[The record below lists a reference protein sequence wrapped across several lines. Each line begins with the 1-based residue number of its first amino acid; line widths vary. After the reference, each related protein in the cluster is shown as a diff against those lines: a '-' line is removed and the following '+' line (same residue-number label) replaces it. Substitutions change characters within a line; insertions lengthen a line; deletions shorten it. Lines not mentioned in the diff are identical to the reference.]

1 MTHTRATHD
10 PAAHDPST
18 AGAEPSNTSPSGTTA
33 SGTSASDVGTSAF
46 EASGTGADA
55 AVSTGPLTSTWA
67 DRVRSAAFAHEDING
82 VPLVTDRPWV
92 IAHRGYSGAAPENTL
107 AAVDAARMIGAD
119 WIEVDLHVSGDG
131 TPTVIHD
138 QSVDRTTDGS
148 GAVGKLDDDALSR
161 LDAGSWAGPG
171 FAGQRLP
178 KIDTLLKDV
187 STKGGRLLLELKGEW
202 SPGAV
207 ASLAGS
213 IIDEGMADRAVVQS
227 FSVPTLAHLRD
238 IAPLVERCL
247 LRTMPREDDMRVV
260 DELQA
265 LAYNPSVRGFFMRRN
280 VVDQFL
286 DAGYGMFV
294 WTVDEPASWEK
305 LLGAGVHGIIT
316 NLPATL
322 LGYIA
327 AKYDTI

>member
-1 MTHTRATHD
+1 MTNDKVRSD
-10 PAAHDPST
+10 PH
-18 AGAEPSNTSPSGTTA
+18 
-33 SGTSASDVGTSAF
+33 
-46 EASGTGADA
+46 
-55 AVSTGPLTSTWA
+55 TSTWA
-67 DRVRSAAFAHEDING
+67 ERVRNAAFAHEDISG

-107 AAVDAARMIGAD
+107 AAVDAARMVGAD

-148 GAVGKLDDDALSR
+148 GAVGKLDDDTLSR

-178 KIDTLLKDV
+178 KLDTLLKDV

-207 ASLAGS
+207 ASVAGS
-213 IIDEGMADRAVVQS
+213 IIDEGMADRTVVQS
-227 FSVPTLAHLRD
+227 FSVSTLAFLRD

-247 LRTMPREDDMRVV
+247 LRTVPREDDLAVL
-260 DELQA
+260 DDLQA
-265 LAYNPSVRGFFMRRN
+265 LAYNPSVRGFFMRRG
-280 VVDQFL
+280 VVDRFL
-286 DAGYGMFV
+286 DAGFGMFV
-294 WTVDEPASWEK
+294 WTVDNPTSWEK
-305 LLGAGVHGIIT
+305 LFGAGVHGIIT

-322 LGYIA
+322 QGYLA
-327 AKYDTI
+327 AKYEPV

>member
-1 MTHTRATHD
+1 MTK
-10 PAAHDPST
+10 
-18 AGAEPSNTSPSGTTA
+18 
-33 SGTSASDVGTSAF
+33 TSASSGSAAP
-46 EASGTGADA
+46 EQAKQS
-55 AVSTGPLTSTWA
+55 PLTSTWA
-67 DRVRSAAFAHEDING
+67 DRVRSAAFAHEDITG

-148 GAVGKLDDDALSR
+148 GAVSRLDDDALSR

-178 KIDTLLKDV
+178 KLDTLLKDV

-207 ASLAGS
+207 ASVAGS
-213 IIDEGMADRAVVQS
+213 IIDEGMADRTIVQS
-227 FSVPTLAHLRD
+227 FSVATLAHLRD

-247 LRTMPREDDMRVV
+247 LRTVPREDDMGIV

-265 LAYNPSVRGFFMRRN
+265 LAYNPSVRGFFMRRSI
-280 VVDQFL
+280 VDQFL
-286 DAGYGMFV
+286 EAGYGMFV

-322 LGYIA
+322 QGFIA
-327 AKYDTI
+327 AKYEAL

>member
-1 MTHTRATHD
+1 MTNTRGNHD
-10 PAAHDPST
+10 PAGPGPAPAGDGPDSPAGHEWAAHES
-18 AGAEPSNTSPSGTTA
+18 AGHESAGT
-33 SGTSASDVGTSAF
+33 D
-46 EASGTGADA
+46 
-55 AVSTGPLTSTWA
+55 AVSAGPLTSTWA
-67 DRVRSAAFAHEDING
+67 DRVRSAAFAHEDIDG

-148 GAVGKLDDDALSR
+148 GAVSRLDDDALSR

-178 KIDTLLKDV
+178 KLDTLLKDV

-207 ASLAGS
+207 ASVAGS
-213 IIDEGMADRAVVQS
+213 IIDEGMADRVVVQS

-247 LRTMPREDDMRVV
+247 LRTTPREDDMRVV

-265 LAYNPSVRGFFMRRN
+265 LAYNPSVRGFFTRRH
-280 VVDQFL
+280 VVDRFL

-294 WTVDEPASWEK
+294 WTVDEPASWER
-305 LLGAGVHGIIT
+305 LLGAGVHGVIT
-316 NLPATL
+316 NLPGTL
-322 LGYIA
+322 QGYIA
-327 AKYDTI
+327 AKYDAV

>member
-1 MTHTRATHD
+1 MTNDKVR
-10 PAAHDPST
+10 
-18 AGAEPSNTSPSGTTA
+18 
-33 SGTSASDVGTSAF
+33 SD
-46 EASGTGADA
+46 
-55 AVSTGPLTSTWA
+55 PLTSTWA
-67 DRVRSAAFAHEDING
+67 ERVRNAAFAHEDISG

-107 AAVDAARMIGAD
+107 AAVDAARMVGAD

-148 GAVGKLDDDALSR
+148 GAVGKLDDDTLSR

-178 KIDTLLKDV
+178 KLDTLLKDI

-207 ASLAGS
+207 AALAGS
-213 IIDEGMADRAVVQS
+213 IIGEGMADRTVVQS
-227 FSVPTLAHLRD
+227 FSVSTLAFLRD

-247 LRTMPREDDMRVV
+247 LRTVPREDDLAVV
-260 DELQA
+260 DDLQA
-265 LAYNPSVRGFFMRRN
+265 LAYNPSVRGFFMRRG
-280 VVDQFL
+280 VADRFL
-286 DAGYGMFV
+286 DAGLGMFV
-294 WTVDEPASWEK
+294 WTVDDPTSWEK
-305 LLGAGVHGIIT
+305 LFGAGVHGIIT

-322 LGYIA
+322 QGYLA
-327 AKYDTI
+327 AKYEPV

>member
-1 MTHTRATHD
+1 MT
-10 PAAHDPST
+10 
-18 AGAEPSNTSPSGTTA
+18 N
-33 SGTSASDVGTSAF
+33 
-46 EASGTGADA
+46 
-55 AVSTGPLTSTWA
+55 
-67 DRVRSAAFAHEDING
+67 DRVRSEPHLSSWAERVRNAAFAHDDVSG

-107 AAVDAARMIGAD
+107 AAVDAARMVGAD

-178 KIDTLLKDV
+178 KLDTLLKDV

-207 ASLAGS
+207 ASVAGS
-213 IIDEGMADRAVVQS
+213 IIDEGMADRTVVQS
-227 FSVPTLAHLRD
+227 FSVATLAFLRD

-247 LRTMPREDDMRVV
+247 LRTVPREDDLAVV
-260 DELQA
+260 DDLQA
-265 LAYNPSVRGFFMRRN
+265 LAYNPSVRGFFMRRG
-280 VVDQFL
+280 VADQFL
-286 DAGYGMFV
+286 DAGFGMFV
-294 WTVDEPASWEK
+294 WTVDDPSSWEK
-305 LLGAGVHGIIT
+305 LFGAGVHGIIT

-322 LGYIA
+322 QGYLA
-327 AKYDTI
+327 AKYEPV

>member
-1 MTHTRATHD
+1 MTNDKVR
-10 PAAHDPST
+10 
-18 AGAEPSNTSPSGTTA
+18 
-33 SGTSASDVGTSAF
+33 SD
-46 EASGTGADA
+46 
-55 AVSTGPLTSTWA
+55 PLTSSWA
-67 DRVRSAAFAHEDING
+67 ERVRNAAFAHEDISG
-82 VPLVTDRPWV
+82 GPLVTDRPWV

-107 AAVDAARMIGAD
+107 AAVDAARMVGAD

-148 GAVGKLDDDALSR
+148 GAVGRLDDDTLSR

-178 KIDTLLKDV
+178 KLDTLLRDV
-187 STKGGRLLLELKGEW
+187 STNGGRLLLELKGEW

-207 ASLAGS
+207 ASVAGS
-213 IIDEGMADRAVVQS
+213 IIDEGMADRTVVQS
-227 FSVPTLAHLRD
+227 FSVATLAFLRD

-247 LRTMPREDDMRVV
+247 LRTVPREDDLAVV
-260 DELQA
+260 DDLQA
-265 LAYNPSVRGFFMRRN
+265 LAYNPSVRGFFMRRG

-286 DAGYGMFV
+286 DAGCGMFV
-294 WTVDEPASWEK
+294 WTVDDPTSWEK
-305 LLGAGVHGIIT
+305 LFGAGVHGIIT

-322 LGYIA
+322 QGYLA
-327 AKYDTI
+327 AKYEPV

>member
-1 MTHTRATHD
+1 M
-10 PAAHDPST
+10 
-18 AGAEPSNTSPSGTTA
+18 N
-33 SGTSASDVGTSAF
+33 
-46 EASGTGADA
+46 
-55 AVSTGPLTSTWA
+55 
-67 DRVRSAAFAHEDING
+67 DRVRSDPLAGSWAERVRNAAFAHEDISG

-107 AAVDAARMIGAD
+107 AAVDAARMVGAD

-148 GAVGKLDDDALSR
+148 GAVGKLDDDTLSR

-178 KIDTLLKDV
+178 KLDTLLKDV
-187 STKGGRLLLELKGEW
+187 STKGGRLLLELKGDW

-207 ASLAGS
+207 ASMAGS
-213 IIDEGMADRAVVQS
+213 IIDEGMADRTVVQS
-227 FSVPTLAHLRD
+227 FSVSTLAFLRD

-247 LRTMPREDDMRVV
+247 LRTVPREDDLALV
-260 DELQA
+260 DDLQA
-265 LAYNPSVRGFFMRRN
+265 LAYNPSVRGFFMRRG
-280 VVDQFL
+280 VADQFL
-286 DAGYGMFV
+286 AAGFGMFV
-294 WTVDEPASWEK
+294 WTVDDPTSWEK
-305 LLGAGVHGIIT
+305 LFGAGVHGIIT

-322 LGYIA
+322 QGYLA
-327 AKYDTI
+327 AKYEPV

>member
-1 MTHTRATHD
+1 MT
-10 PAAHDPST
+10 
-18 AGAEPSNTSPSGTTA
+18 N
-33 SGTSASDVGTSAF
+33 
-46 EASGTGADA
+46 
-55 AVSTGPLTSTWA
+55 
-67 DRVRSAAFAHEDING
+67 DRVRSEPHLSSWAERVRNAAFAHEDVSG

-107 AAVDAARMIGAD
+107 AAVDAARMVGAD

-178 KIDTLLKDV
+178 KLDTLLKDV

-207 ASLAGS
+207 ASVAGS
-213 IIDEGMADRAVVQS
+213 IIDEGMADRTVVQS
-227 FSVPTLAHLRD
+227 FSVATLAFLRD

-247 LRTMPREDDMRVV
+247 LRTVPREDDLAVL
-260 DELQA
+260 DDLQA
-265 LAYNPSVRGFFMRRN
+265 LAYNPSVRGFFMRRG

-286 DAGYGMFV
+286 DAGFGMFV
-294 WTVDEPASWEK
+294 WTVDNPTSWEK
-305 LLGAGVHGIIT
+305 LFGAGVHGIIT

-322 LGYIA
+322 QGYLA
-327 AKYDTI
+327 AKYEPV

>member
-1 MTHTRATHD
+1 MT
-10 PAAHDPST
+10 
-18 AGAEPSNTSPSGTTA
+18 N
-33 SGTSASDVGTSAF
+33 
-46 EASGTGADA
+46 
-55 AVSTGPLTSTWA
+55 
-67 DRVRSAAFAHEDING
+67 DRVRSDPLAGAWAERVRNAAFAHEDISG

-107 AAVDAARMIGAD
+107 AAVDAARMVGAD

-148 GAVGKLDDDALSR
+148 GAVGKLDDDTLSR

-178 KIDTLLKDV
+178 KLDTLLKDV
-187 STKGGRLLLELKGEW
+187 SAKGGRLLLELKGEW

-207 ASLAGS
+207 AAVAGS
-213 IIDEGMADRAVVQS
+213 IIDEGMADRTVVQS
-227 FSVPTLAHLRD
+227 FSVATLAFLRD

-247 LRTMPREDDMRVV
+247 LRTVPREDDLAVV
-260 DELQA
+260 DDLHA
-265 LAYNPSVRGFFMRRN
+265 LAYNPSVRGFFMRRG
-280 VVDQFL
+280 VVDRFL
-286 DAGYGMFV
+286 DAGFGMFV
-294 WTVDEPASWEK
+294 WTVDDPASWEK
-305 LLGAGVHGIIT
+305 LCGAGVHGIIT

-322 LGYIA
+322 QGYLA
-327 AKYDTI
+327 AKYEPM

>member
-1 MTHTRATHD
+1 MTNTRGNHD
-10 PAAHDPST
+10 PAGPGPAPAGDGPNSPAGHEWTAHES
-18 AGAEPSNTSPSGTTA
+18 AGHESAGT
-33 SGTSASDVGTSAF
+33 D
-46 EASGTGADA
+46 
-55 AVSTGPLTSTWA
+55 AVSAGPLTSTWA
-67 DRVRSAAFAHEDING
+67 DRVRSAAFAHEDIDG

-148 GAVGKLDDDALSR
+148 GAVSRLDDDALSR

-178 KIDTLLKDV
+178 KLDTLLKDV

-207 ASLAGS
+207 ASVAGS
-213 IIDEGMADRAVVQS
+213 IIDEGMADRVVVQS

-247 LRTMPREDDMRVV
+247 LRTTPREDDMRVV

-265 LAYNPSVRGFFMRRN
+265 LAYNPSVRGFFTRRH
-280 VVDQFL
+280 VVDRFL

-294 WTVDEPASWEK
+294 WTVDEPASWER
-305 LLGAGVHGIIT
+305 LLGAGVHGVIT

-322 LGYIA
+322 QGYIA
-327 AKYDTI
+327 AKYDAV